1 MTGVSSSHP
10 ERREGSCRTGPLPEL
25 SQRVFRFARAI
36 SFSYIAFIVSRSSR
50 KILDDSSGLVAHLP
64 AGVAGDIVVT

>member
-1 MTGVSSSHP
+1 MTEQLAVASSKD
-10 ERREGSCRTGPLPEL
+10 
-25 SQRVFRFARAI
+25 RFARAI

-50 KILDDSSGLVAHLP
+50 KFYESSGWWHLP